1 MIKLAQQVRS
11 QVREKA
17 MKVVTAESVSWKT
30 DHPTGSL
37 AFKYLLSG
45 DDDAPDNFVL
55 LLAKQQGDFI
65 TSRHRHNF
73 DQFRYPL
80 RGDMNVGQGIRL
92 REGHLGYF
100 TEGAAYGPQEDL
112 LGNTPPGEPM
122 HVTLQFGGATGY
134 GYLSPDRLRAVR
146 NELRKHGEFV
156 DVTYRRHDGRTQGGL
171 DAVWQYAFGEKLEYP
186 SPRYSAPIIMDPQSF
201 PWVTDSHDAQVS
213 RRNLGS
219 FTERGVWAE
228 TLRLSENAHW
238 ASRDDHARRLLFILS
253 GSGKCGDTSFAQ
265 YSAIQIEKGDT
276 VDISAN
282 GETEILL
289 FGLPP
294 VVRSKRAVAA

>member
-1 MIKLAQQVRS
+1 
-11 QVREKA
+11 
-17 MKVVTAESVSWKT
+17 MKVVTAESLPWKT

-45 DDDAPDNFVL
+45 DDSAPDNFVL

-80 RGDMNVGQGIRL
+80 RGDMNVGHGVRL
-92 REGHLGYF
+92 RQDQLGYF

-134 GYLSPDRLRAVR
+134 GYLSPDRLREVR

-156 DVTYRRHDGRTQGGL
+156 DVVYRRNDGRTQGGL
-171 DAVWQYAFGEKLEYP
+171 EAVWEHAFGDRLEYP
-186 SPRYSAPIIMDPQSF
+186 NPRYSGPIIMDPKSF
-201 PWVTDSHDAQVS
+201 PWIADTDNPQVS
-213 RRNLGS
+213 RKKLGS
-219 FTERGVWAE
+219 FTERGTWAE
-228 TLRLSENAHW
+228 TIRVNDKGHW
-238 ASRDDHARRLLFILS
+238 VSRDVRARRLLFILS
-253 GSGKCGDTSFAQ
+253 GNGKCGDALFSQ
-265 YSAIQIEKGDT
+265 YSAIQIEIGETAD
-276 VDISAN
+276 VAAN
-282 GETEILL
+282 GDVELLL

-294 VVRSKRAVAA
+294 VAKLKRTAAAA